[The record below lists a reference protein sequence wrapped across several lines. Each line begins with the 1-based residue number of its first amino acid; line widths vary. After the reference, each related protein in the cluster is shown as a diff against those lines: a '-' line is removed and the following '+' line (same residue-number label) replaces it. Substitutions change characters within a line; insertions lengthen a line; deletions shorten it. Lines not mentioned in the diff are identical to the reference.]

1 MSTPLVDPSAFAE
14 HAEQPR
20 KLSGRL
26 VERSPYYDLVT
37 KVADSGKG
45 QITPK
50 TLNEDE
56 YVQLSSDLRTAVRQV
71 NADRLHNG
79 QGALYVSTRRVV
91 NDPKNGKRV
100 KQGTQ
105 FLWFKI
111 TDKPGRKTGP
121 RVDRSNAGQSAPEG
135 DAEDMRTD
143 QEAVA
148 QNG

>member
-1 MSTPLVDPSAFAE
+1 MTTAMDFTD
-14 HAEQPR
+14 HDEQPR

-26 VERSPYYDLVT
+26 TERSPYYDLIVKLSET
-37 KVADSGKG
+37 GKG

-50 TLNEDE
+50 TLSDDE
-56 YVQLSSDLRTAVRQV
+56 YNQLASDLRTGLRQV
-71 NADRLHNG
+71 NADREHNG
-79 QGALYVSTRRVV
+79 QGVIYITTRRVV

-121 RVDRSNAGQSAPEG
+121 RVDRSKGGQSAPEN
-135 DAEDMRTD
+135 DAETVSDGQPENVT
-143 QEAVA
+143 V
-148 QNG
+148 G

>member
-1 MSTPLVDPSAFAE
+1 MTNPLVDPNAFTE
-14 HAEQPR
+14 HTEQPR

-26 VERSPYYDLVT
+26 TERSPYYDLV
-37 KVADSGKG
+37 VRVSESNKG

-50 TLNEDE
+50 TLNDDE
-56 YVQLSSDLRTAVRQV
+56 YNQLSSDLRTAVRQV
-71 NADRLHNG
+71 NGDRQHNG
-79 QGALYVSTRRVV
+79 QGPIYVSTRRVV

-121 RVDRSNAGQSAPEG
+121 RVDRSTGGQSAPEG
-135 DAEDMRTD
+135 DAETVSES
-143 QEAVA
+143 QPENVTV
-148 QNG
+148 G